1 MPSNATTPSSF
12 TNTTNPNSTNFS
24 QLKLATYVSSFAVTM
39 FSLALL
45 SLFFRKICITSLNKS
60 LYALAHFETWF
71 ALSVSFTMF
80 NKFVFTYWGSGE
92 FNLPF
97 FLTSIHMTVKFFC
110 MLIYVKLFQK
120 KIIIWPTCRQLLT
133 IYIPIGALTGLD
145 IALSNLAVSFA
156 AVSLVV
162 VTKTMGIVFTLS
174 ISVLLGLQKCT
185 TTLLLLVI
193 MIAGGSFMA
202 LWREP
207 DFQLAGVLISA
218 LSSMCGALRW
228 VMTQSASQREKASVQ
243 TLILFTAPAG
253 IKSSFLFVFGE
264 TYHQNMYDVQS
275 LPEILAY
282 L

>member
-1 MPSNATTPSSF
+1 QMLFNATTPSSF
-12 TNTTNPNSTNFS
+12 TNTTNTNSTNFS
-24 QLKLATYVSSFAVTM
+24 QLKLATYVSFFAVTM

-45 SLFFRKICITSLNKS
+45 SLFFRKICLTSLNKS

-174 ISVLLGLQKCT
+174 ISVLLGFQKCT

-207 DFQLAGVLISA
+207 DFQLAG
-218 LSSMCGALRW
+218 
-228 VMTQSASQREKASVQ
+228 
-243 TLILFTAPAG
+243 
-253 IKSSFLFVFGE
+253 
-264 TYHQNMYDVQS
+264 
-275 LPEILAY
+275 
-282 L
+282 